1 MITQNTAL
9 FTIFGATGDLAHRK
23 LYPSLFRLYKKGFI
37 KDNFAVIGTARRE
50 WSDVHFREVV
60 LDSIKDLIEDK
71 EDAISF
77 AAHFY
82 YIAHNVNDAEHYI
95 KLKDLSESL
104 DAKYSL
110 SGNRIFYLAMS
121 PEFFG
126 TISEKPEVTYARRV
140 QPSDHRETFRA
151 GFRICGCI
159 EHEVAQVV

>member
-50 WSDVHFREVV
+50 WTDVHFREVV

-82 YIAHNVNDAEHYI
+82 YIAHKLAIQVRFSKILHFFQYVLLKKRRAEG
-95 KLKDLSESL
+95 DLPSAHAFTQSL
-104 DAKYSL
+104 F
-110 SGNRIFYLAMS
+110 FYLFKFS
-121 PEFFG
+121 RNLP
-126 TISEKPEVTYARRV
+126 
-140 QPSDHRETFRA
+140 HRSQRS
-151 GFRICGCI
+151 
-159 EHEVAQVV
+159 

>member
-23 LYPSLFRLYKKGFI
+23 LYPSLFRLYKDSSRI
-37 KDNFAVIGTARRE
+37 ILPLSEQLERE

-95 KLKDLSESL
+95 KLKDLSNLWMPSIYCQGTAFFTWRCLRSFSAPFPAEEQKL
-104 DAKYSL
+104 LTQD
-110 SGNRIFYLAMS
+110 GFNRLIM
-121 PEFFG
+121 
-126 TISEKPEVTYARRV
+126 K
-140 QPSDHRETFRA
+140 TFRA
-151 GFRICGCI
+151 GFRICGWKY
-159 EHEVAQVV
+159 EVAQVV

>member
-1 MITQNTAL
+1 MIWLTANCIRHY
-9 FTIFGATGDLAHRK
+9 FAYT
-23 LYPSLFRLYKKGFI
+23 KGFI

-95 KLKDLSESL
+95 KLKDLSNHRMPSIHCQGTAFFTWRCLGVFRHHFRKTEEQKL
-104 DAKYSL
+104 LTED
-110 SGNRIFYLAMS
+110 GFNRLI
-121 PEFFG
+121 
-126 TISEKPEVTYARRV
+126 IKK
-140 QPSDHRETFRA
+140 TFRA

-159 EHEVAQVV
+159 EHEVAQVVWWKSNLPYRSLFG